1 MILTPNQVLHGYSM
15 GIFPMADPD
24 EGDVIHWYEPK
35 LRGIIPLDTFKI
47 PKNLRRLIKQQK
59 FEVTINLDFEGVMRA
74 CAQRE
79 DTWISEEIIYV
90 YTRLYEA
97 GWGYSFETRLNGEL
111 VGGLYG
117 IAMGKAF
124 FGESMFHTVTDASK
138 VALVYL
144 VSWMKDNGL
153 ELLDTQFI
161 TDHLRQFGAIE
172 IPQKKYLELLKTAL
186 Q

>member
-1 MILTPNQVLHGYSM
+1 M

-24 EGDVIHWYEPK
+24 DDNTISWYEPK
-35 LRGIIPLDTFKI
+35 KRGILPLDTFKV
-47 PKNLRRLIKQQK
+47 PKNLARLIRQGK
-59 FEVTINLDFEGVMRA
+59 FEVTMNESFEEVMEA
-74 CAQRE
+74 CARRE

-97 GWGYSFETRLNGEL
+97 GWGYSIETRLDGEL

-117 IAMGKAF
+117 VAMGKAF

-144 VSWMKDNGL
+144 VEWMKENNFI
-153 ELLDTQFI
+153 LLDTQFI
-161 TDHLRQFGAIE
+161 TDHLKQFGAIE
-172 IPQKKYLELLKTAL
+172 ITQNQFMKLLNKAL
-186 Q
+186 A

>member
-1 MILTPNQVLHGYSM
+1 MLTPNQVLHGYSM

-24 EGDVIHWYEPK
+24 EDNMVHWYEPK
-35 LRGIIPLDTFKI
+35 QRGIIPLETFKI
-47 PKNLRRLIKQQK
+47 SKNLRRLIKQQK
-59 FEVTINLDFEGVMRA
+59 FEITVNQDFEKVMQA
-74 CAQRE
+74 CAARE

-90 YTRLYEA
+90 YTKLHEA
-97 GWGYSFETRLNGEL
+97 GWGYSFETRLDGEL

-117 IAMGKAF
+117 ISMGRAF
-124 FGESMFHTVTDASK
+124 FGESMFHAVTDASK

-172 IPQKKYLELLKTAL
+172 IPQKEYLERLKKAL
-186 Q
+186 E